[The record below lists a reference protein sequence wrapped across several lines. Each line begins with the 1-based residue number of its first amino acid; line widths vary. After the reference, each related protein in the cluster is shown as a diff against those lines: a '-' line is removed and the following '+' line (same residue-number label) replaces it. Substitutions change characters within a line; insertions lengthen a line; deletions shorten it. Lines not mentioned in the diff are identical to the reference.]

1 MKIKYIEHLDAIR
14 ALAVLLVI
22 FFHLDISLFSGGF
35 LGVDVFFV
43 VSGYLIT
50 KTIKKE
56 YETTNTIS
64 FQNFYRR
71 RIRRLLPSLFLVL
84 ILSFGFGFLILSP
97 SDFISFIDSMFYSS
111 VAISNFHF
119 LSESGYFD
127 GSSHLKPLLHTWSL
141 GVEEQ
146 FYFIWP
152 ITLFVIMKFFSGVKR
167 IFLSLLILVL
177 SFSLT
182 LYVSE
187 NGLSDSIISIF
198 ISDSELSS
206 RTDSIQFYLLP
217 FRIYE
222 FLIGATLVFLPA
234 IKLKQESVKTN
245 LNIIGFFLILFS
257 VFYFDKNTVYLSSL
271 NIIPCLGAGLLII
284 TPASKFLS
292 VLSNNI
298 IVKLIGK
305 ASYTWYLFHWP
316 VIVFYKHITGNDLN
330 VFEQVAL
337 LVVSFLISVWV
348 YNKYEKPMRFGQL
361 KYTLR
366 SNKTFVLGLI
376 VFVLIFNS
384 LRMNVNY
391 SKGWLWRLDDS
402 VTENI
407 LPVWGMEGYERI
419 GVINKPF
426 KGEAIDM
433 FWYGDSHASQYS
445 SAIDEI
451 FVKKHGKFVYM
462 ANLRSLALPELINFR
477 VKQDQIDKEKNDA
490 VERMRRHPKGVL
502 VFSYWWHME
511 KYCSKVLNEAT
522 GEYEYFERSIAS
534 FDQVYDKIDKLLKEI
549 GDRKVIIFGEN
560 PIKDPKAIKFSEKLL
575 KPKYLKALMD
585 NQNTFKL
592 DPYNQE
598 VNQSIEAYFKNRD
611 NVLFINPIEALCE
624 GEDCVEKLNNEIYYS
639 DNDHL
644 SYNGTMKVLKY
655 YEGSIIDF
663 IEN

>member
-84 ILSFGFGFLILSP
+84 ILSFGFGFLVLSP
-97 SDFISFIDSMFYSS
+97 SDFMSFIDSMFYSS
-111 VAISNFHF
+111 VALSNFHF

-127 GSSHLKPLLHTWSL
+127 TSSHLKPLLHTWSL

-146 FYFIWP
+146 FYLIWP
-152 ITLFVIMKFFSGVKR
+152 ITLLIIMKFFSGIKR
-167 IFLSLLILVL
+167 IFLTLSILVL

-222 FLIGATLVFLPA
+222 FLIGASLAFLPA
-234 IKLKQESVKTN
+234 IKLKQELVKTS

-271 NIIPCLGAGLLII
+271 NIIPCLGAGLLIV

-292 VLSNNI
+292 VLSKNKL
-298 IVKLIGK
+298 VKLIGK

-330 VFEQVAL
+330 VLEQVAL
-337 LVVSFLISVWV
+337 LVVSFVISVFV
-348 YNKYEKPMRFGQL
+348 YNKYEQPMRFGKV

-366 SNKTFVLGLI
+366 ANKTFVLALL
-376 VFVLIFNS
+376 VFILIFNT
-384 LRMNVNY
+384 LRMNINY
-391 SKGWLWRLDDS
+391 SEGWKWRLDNS
-402 VTENI
+402 VSES
-407 LPVWGMEGYERI
+407 LMPKWGMDGYERI

-426 KGEAIDM
+426 KGESIDM

-445 SAIDEI
+445 SAINEI
-451 FVKKHGKFVYM
+451 FVKKHNKFVHM
-462 ANLRSLALPELINFR
+462 TNLRSLALPELINFR
-477 VKQDQIDKEKNDA
+477 VNQETIDKEKKDA

-511 KYCSKVLNEAT
+511 KYCSKVLNETT

-534 FDQVYDKIDKLLKEI
+534 YDKVYEKIDKLLKEV

-560 PIKDPKAIKFSEKLL
+560 PVKDPKSIKYSEKLL
-575 KPKYLKALMD
+575 KPKYLKALMSNED
-585 NQNTFKL
+585 TFEL

-598 VNQSIEAYFKNRD
+598 VNQSIENYFKNRD
-611 NVLFINPIEALCE
+611 NVLFINPIDALCD
-624 GEDCVEKLNNEIYYS
+624 GEDCVEKSNNEIYYS

-644 SYNGTMKVLKY
+644 SIDGTMKVLKH
-655 YEGSIIDF
+655 YEDAIIDF
-663 IEN
+663 IDN